1 MRNIWYFGL
10 EPLRE
15 RYTYQLSNVWMPN
28 TFKKYDVK
36 FMPIEGALCT
46 GKEIRVG
53 AVLDAVGRGQYA
65 LSQCS
70 YFLEKIRNNQ
80 VKEEDV
86 IFLQDFW
93 TSGIDS
99 IFYALDLYGYKDI
112 KVYGMLHA
120 QSVDEYDFTYSMK
133 DWMRFYELGLDKRMS
148 GIFVGSTVHKLQLR
162 EAGFQAPIHVV
173 SLPLHY
179 EDVIK
184 TAPKKVVKQNTVI
197 YTSRLDKEKN
207 PYFLLSVAKRFLNDN
222 PDWNFVVTTSG
233 SQFRSNLKYVVDE
246 LYKLSKEQPRFIL
259 KNNLSKEEY
268 YYELK
273 RAKIQF
279 NCSLQDYVSWTSLE
293 ADAFRCV
300 LVYPNFRSFKEMY
313 DISYKY
319 TPFNIESALE
329 TLKIAT
335 TGDNYVSSL
344 SQMADLGRRL
354 EGWIVANDY
363 NGPELNI
370 WHEKEFIERLI
381 Q

>member
-1 MRNIWYFGL
+1 MKNIWYFGL
-10 EPLRE
+10 EPLKE
-15 RYTYQLSNVWMPN
+15 RYTYQLSNVWIPN
-28 TFKKYDVK
+28 TFKDYDVN
-36 FMPIEGALCT
+36 FIPIEGTLNT

-65 LSQCS
+65 LSQCAN
-70 YFLEKIRNNQ
+70 FLDKIRNNQ
-80 VKEEDV
+80 VKEGDV

-120 QSVDEYDFTYSMK
+120 QSVDEYDFTYDMK

-148 GIFVGSTVHKLQLR
+148 GIFVGSTIHKMQLR
-162 EAGFQAPIHVV
+162 EAGFNAPIHVV
-173 SLPLHY
+173 SLPLDY
-179 EDVIK
+179 QDVIK
-184 TAPKKVVKQNTVI
+184 TAPKKVVKQNTII

-207 PYFLLSVAKRFLNDN
+207 PYFLLAVAERFLKEN
-222 PDWNFVVTTSG
+222 PDWNFIVTTSG
-233 SQFRSNLKYVVDE
+233 TRFRSNLPYVTDA
-246 LYKLSKEQPRFIL
+246 LYKLSKQQPRFIL
-259 KNNLSKEEY
+259 KQNLTKEEY

-300 LVYPNFRSFKEMY
+300 LVYPDFRSFKEMY
-313 DISYKY
+313 GIPYKY
-319 TPFNIESALE
+319 TAFDIDNALE
-329 TLKIAT
+329 VLKMAT
-335 TGDNYVSSL
+335 QGDNYISAL
-344 SQMADLGRRL
+344 SQMSDLGRRL

-363 NGPELNI
+363 QDSELNI
-370 WHEKEFIERLI
+370 WHEKQYIENLI
-381 Q
+381 K